1 MKDLILGM
9 RYVLRGFKLI
19 NTPGLRRFFI
29 VPLLINIMIFAVL
42 IWLGI
47 GQFGALMEWLLPA
60 GDSWWEA
67 MARVALWL
75 LFAVAALV
83 ILFFAF
89 SLVANLIGSPFNGLL
104 AEKVEEQLR
113 GKLESEP
120 GSLRKA
126 VSEIPQ
132 SLLNELRKF
141 VYYLIFGM
149 IILIL
154 TFIPL
159 INVVSPVL
167 WVAFGSWML
176 ALEYLSYPMEN
187 HNMKFKR
194 VRQRLSEK
202 RMISFGFGL
211 AAMLGTMIPLVN
223 FIIMPA
229 AVAGAAALWV
239 DHWSVSRA

>member
-1 MKDLILGM
+1 MTSVGRAL
-9 RYVLRGFKLI
+9 
-19 NTPGLRRFFI
+19 T
-29 VPLLINIMIFAVL
+29 LL
-42 IWLGI
+42 
-47 GQFGALMEWLLPA
+47 ALA
-60 GDSWWEA
+60 G
-67 MARVALWL
+67 VC
-75 LFAVAALV
+75 AVAQISERARRLHEE
-83 ILFFAF
+83 AF
-89 SLVANLIGSPFNGLL
+89 VFDGH
-104 AEKVEEQLR
+104 VHM
-113 GKLESEP
+113 
-120 GSLRKA
+120 
-126 VSEIPQ
+126 VTH
-132 SLLNELRKF
+132 
-141 VYYLIFGM
+141 
-149 IILIL
+149 